1 MPASIFLIP
10 LQEPAGIKSGPERV
24 RNRNPTNFPGKGINP
39 GRIKVRETDIQT
51 ATPDKSGQFT
61 SQRTYR
67 KRGNLQQDCLPPT
80 IRQQQNCRYRE
91 SGKKKKTS
99 GSIRENSGNGIIYK

>member
-1 MPASIFLIP
+1 MPASIFFLIP
-10 LQEPAGIKSGPERV
+10 FRNQPGLNPDPERV

-80 IRQQQNCRYRE
+80 IRNNRTAVIENQEKTKRHRDR
-91 SGKKKKTS
+91 SGKTA
-99 GSIRENSGNGIIYK
+99 ETE